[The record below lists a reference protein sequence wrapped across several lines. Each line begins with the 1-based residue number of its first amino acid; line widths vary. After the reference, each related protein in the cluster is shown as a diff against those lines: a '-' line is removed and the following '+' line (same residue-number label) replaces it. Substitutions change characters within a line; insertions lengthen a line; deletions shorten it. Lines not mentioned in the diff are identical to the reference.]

1 MKILVFLITVF
12 LSQTSLASE
21 TQTVGVKG
29 MVCSFCAQ
37 GITKKFKEQP
47 EVASVEVS
55 LEKKYVKLTYKDG
68 QKLSDEKISN
78 LLKESG
84 YEVVTNNTSANKGQ

>member
-1 MKILVFLITVF
+1 MKTFLLTALIF
-12 LSQTSLASE
+12 TSSMSFAAESE
-21 TQTVGVKG
+21 TVNVKG

-47 EVASVEVS
+47 EIADVEVS
-55 LEKKYVKLTYKDG
+55 LEKKFVKLTYADG
-68 QKLSDEKISN
+68 KKLSHEKIES

-84 YEVVTNNTSANKGQ
+84 YEVSFNAQK

>member
-1 MKILVFLITVF
+1 MKTFLVTALLLFSS
-12 LSQTSLASE
+12 LSFATE
-21 TQTVGVKG
+21 TETVGVKG

-37 GITKKFKEQP
+37 GITKKFKAQP

-55 LEKKYVKLTYKDG
+55 LEKKFVKLTYNEGK
-68 QKLSDEKISN
+68 KLSHEQIES

-84 YEVVTNNTSANKGQ
+84 YEVSFNQQK

>member
-1 MKILVFLITVF
+1 MKLAIALTTLIF
-12 LSQTSLASE
+12 SLSAFAAESE
-21 TQTVGVKG
+21 TVGVKG

-47 EVASVEVS
+47 EVANVEVS
-55 LEKKYVKLTYKDG
+55 LQDKKVKLTYQDG
-68 QKLSDEKISN
+68 KKLSHEKIET

-84 YEVVTNNTSANKGQ
+84 YEVNFDAK

>member
-1 MKILVFLITVF
+1 MKTIILSAALLFSNF
-12 LSQTSLASE
+12 ALAGE
-21 TQTVGVKG
+21 TRTVGVKG

-37 GITKKFKEQP
+37 GITKNFKEQP
-47 EVASVEVS
+47 EVAGVEVS

-68 QKLSDEKISN
+68 QKMSDEKIET

-84 YEVVTNNTSANKGQ
+84 YDVVHDSNK